1 MANMSLSRVNAA
13 PGSPAPRARLVDVAR
28 LAAVSTKTASRV
40 FSGDARVA
48 DKTREKVLDAAKRLR
63 FRPNVLARS
72 LRSGGVTST
81 VGLVVGDLGNPFYF
95 TLAAGIERELAS
107 EGMNLI
113 VGTTEDSPE
122 IETQVV
128 NAMLSQQVRAL
139 LIVPSSSDQSYLEGE
154 QLLGTPLV
162 FVDREPTN
170 LIADSLTLTNF
181 EGAKEATEHL
191 ISRGHRRI
199 AFVANRA
206 HLETIQDRRRGYQQ
220 AMLEAGLSAENVVE
234 RLADLAEE
242 SLEQAVVDLLT
253 DSDGP
258 TAIVGGN
265 NRSSIAYLKVSRQ
278 RGTSLA
284 YIGFDDFELADALGI
299 SVVSFDTVHMGSAAA
314 RMAIDR
320 LSTPSTPPRREKI
333 STQLV
338 LRGSEIASQGV
349 QPL

>member
-1 MANMSLSRVNAA
+1 MPSMSSPRA
-13 PGSPAPRARLVDVAR
+13 PGNPTSPVPRARLVDVAR
-28 LAAVSTKTASRV
+28 LAGVSTKTASRV
-40 FSGDARVA
+40 FSGDDRVA
-48 DKTREKVLDAAKRLR
+48 DKTRAKVLDAAKRLR
-63 FRPNVLARS
+63 FRPNILARS

-128 NAMLSQQVRAL
+128 NTMLSQQVRAL

-181 EGAKEATEHL
+181 EGAKEAAEHL
-191 ISRGHRRI
+191 ITLGHRRI
-199 AFVANRA
+199 AFVASRA
-206 HLETIQDRRRGYQQ
+206 HLGTIQDRQRGYRQ
-220 AMLEAGLSAENVVE
+220 AMLEAGLGGDNVVE
-234 RLADLAEE
+234 RLTDLTED
-242 SLEQAVVDLLT
+242 SLEQAVADLLA
-253 DSDGP
+253 DPDGP

-265 NRSSIAYLKVSRQ
+265 NRSSIAYLKVARQ
-278 RGTSLA
+278 LDRSVA

-299 SVVSFDTVHMGSAAA
+299 SVVSFDTARMGTAAA

-320 LSTPSTPPRREKI
+320 LSTPSAPPRKEKI

-338 LRGSEIASQGV
+338 LRGSESPA
-349 QPL
+349 